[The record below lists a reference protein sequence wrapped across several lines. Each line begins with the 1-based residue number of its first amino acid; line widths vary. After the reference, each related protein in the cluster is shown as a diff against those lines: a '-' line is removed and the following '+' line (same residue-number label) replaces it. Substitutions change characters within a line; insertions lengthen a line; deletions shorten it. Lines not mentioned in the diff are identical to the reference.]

1 MQRRTFLAAL
11 ASTAASALA
20 QSLPRP
26 TSSQTIDIHLDPSRT
41 LGAIPE
47 NFIGLGYEIS
57 SVSTPG
63 LLSAAN
69 HPYVQ
74 LVRTLGTKG
83 VIRIGGNTSDY
94 ASFQPNGSAVSSPKA
109 SVITEANLRDLG
121 TFLQATGWQ
130 LIWGLN
136 LGNKTE
142 EEAVSEAAAVS
153 AIAGDKLLAFEI
165 GNEPDLFSH
174 ESHRPTG
181 YNYDQYLAEYRRYKQ
196 AVRAKL
202 PNAPFAGPDAAGHTD
217 WVTRFAQ
224 DEGSD
229 LKLLTHHYYR
239 EGQNLFSTL
248 DKLLNPDPHLK
259 TLLTKLQ
266 QVSSAAHLPYRICE
280 TNSFS
285 GGGRP
290 GVSDTFGA
298 ALWVLD
304 YMFTLASFNAAGV
317 NIETGV
323 NQLDFVSSYSPIG
336 DDRHGSYT
344 SKAPYYGML
353 AFTQAAQ
360 GERLALDYAPSG
372 INLSAYA
379 TIRSGNATLTLIN
392 KDRSQSA
399 NIRLTSDASHRQAR
413 ILRLT
418 APSLESKDEI
428 RFGKTAVAPDGTW
441 HPETNE
447 TAKLSNRERVI
458 QVPTG
463 SAAIVFLEA

>member
-11 ASTAASALA
+11 ASTAAGAFA
-20 QSLPRP
+20 QSLPHA
-26 TSSQTIDIHLDPSRT
+26 TSSQTVTIHLDPSRT
-41 LGAIPE
+41 ISPIPE

-69 HPYVQ
+69 DPYVQ

-94 ASFQPNGSAVSSPKA
+94 ASFQPNGEAVSAPKA
-109 SVITEANLRDLG
+109 SVITEANLRELG

-136 LGNKTE
+136 LGNKSE
-142 EEAVSEAAAVS
+142 QEAAAEAVAVS

-174 ESHRPTG
+174 EGHRPAD
-181 YNYDQYLAEYRRYKQ
+181 YSYEKYLAEYRRYKQ
-196 AVRAKL
+196 AIRAKL
-202 PNAPFAGPDAAGHTD
+202 PNATFAGPDAADHTD

-239 EGQNLFSTL
+239 EGQSPFSTL

-259 TLLTKLQ
+259 TLLAKLQ
-266 QVSSAAHLPYRICE
+266 QASGTAHLPYRICE

-304 YMFTLASFNAAGV
+304 YLFTLASFNAAGV

-323 NQLDFVSSYSPIG
+323 NQHDFISSYSPIG
-336 DDRHGSYT
+336 DDRHGNYT
-344 SKAPYYGML
+344 AKAAYYGML
-353 AFTQAAQ
+353 AFAQAAQ
-360 GERLALDYAPSG
+360 GERLALDYDPSG

-379 TIRSGNATLTLIN
+379 TAHSGRAALTLIN

-399 NIRLTSDASHRQAR
+399 NVRLTTAASHRKAG

-418 APSLESKDEI
+418 APSLESKGEI
-428 RFGKTAVAPDGTW
+428 RLGKTAVAPNGSW
-441 HPETNE
+441 RPEANE
-447 TAKLSNRERVI
+447 TAKLSNGEHVLQI
-458 QVPTG
+458 PAG